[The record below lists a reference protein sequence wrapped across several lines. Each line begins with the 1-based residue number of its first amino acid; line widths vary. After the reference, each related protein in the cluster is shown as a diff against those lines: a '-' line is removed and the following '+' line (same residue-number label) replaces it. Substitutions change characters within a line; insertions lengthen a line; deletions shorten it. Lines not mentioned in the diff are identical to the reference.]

1 MSKPKKH
8 GLTYEGRNTLW
19 GWLFLLP
26 WAIGTLIYFIYPM
39 IQAMWLVFCDVSFDK
54 NGMVTE
60 FIGLENIRNVF
71 FRDVWP
77 LQCITHSLQ
86 KMAVDLAVVLAISFL
101 IALLLNQKFKGR
113 AFVRTAFA
121 LPVII
126 GTGILIKVFKGDL
139 FIQSSAMTDTAGTV
153 FQGEALQQI
162 LVQAGL
168 PQNFIESVVGVVS
181 EVVDIIWKC
190 GVEILLLLSGLQAIP
205 SYLYEACEIDGA
217 TSWQKF
223 WLITFPLMTPFILL
237 STVYIIIDSATY
249 YDNWVMAEVGY
260 KFDALQFGYSN
271 TFSLAYCIVVGL
283 VVAVVVSLISRRVT
297 YMD

>member
-1 MSKPKKH
+1 MSKPKIH
-8 GLTYEGRNTLW
+8 RLTYEGRNTLW

-39 IQAMWLVFCDVSFDK
+39 IQAVWLVFCDVSFDK

-60 FIGLENIRNVF
+60 FTGLENIRNVF
-71 FRDVWP
+71 FRNVWP
-77 LQCITHSLQ
+77 LQCITHSL
-86 KMAVDLAVVLAISFL
+86 KGIAVDLAVVLAISIL
-101 IALLLNQKFKGR
+101 LALLLNQNFKGR

-139 FIQSSAMTDTAGTV
+139 FIQSSAMTDTAATV
-153 FQGEALQQI
+153 FQGDALQQI
-162 LVQAGL
+162 LVQAGF

-181 EVVDIIWKC
+181 RVVDIIWKC

-260 KFDALQFGYSN
+260 KFDALQYGYSN
-271 TFSLAYCIVVGL
+271 TLSLAYCLVVGL
-283 VVAVVVSLISRRVT
+283 VVAAVVALISKRVT

>member
-8 GLTYEGRNTLW
+8 RLTYEGRNTLW

-39 IQAMWLVFCDVSFDK
+39 IQAVWLVFCDVSFDK

-60 FIGLENIRNVF
+60 FTGLENIRNVF
-71 FRDVWP
+71 FRNVWP
-77 LQCITHSLQ
+77 LQCITHSL
-86 KMAVDLAVVLAISFL
+86 KGIAVDLAVVLAISIL
-101 IALLLNQKFKGR
+101 LALLLNQNFKGR

-139 FIQSSAMTDTAGTV
+139 FIQSSAMTDTAATV
-153 FQGEALQQI
+153 FQGDALQQI
-162 LVQAGL
+162 LVQAGF

-181 EVVDIIWKC
+181 RVVDIIWKC

-260 KFDALQFGYSN
+260 KFDALQYGYSN
-271 TFSLAYCIVVGL
+271 TLSLAYCLVVGL
-283 VVAVVVSLISRRVT
+283 VVAAVVALISKRVT